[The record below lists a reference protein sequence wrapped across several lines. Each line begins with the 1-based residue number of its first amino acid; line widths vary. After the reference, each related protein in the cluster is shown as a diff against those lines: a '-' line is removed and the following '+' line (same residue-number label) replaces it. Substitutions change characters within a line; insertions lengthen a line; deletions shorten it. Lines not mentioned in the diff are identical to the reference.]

1 MSSRSSPTLYNT
13 TSLQVSP
20 SDTAVES
27 DSGLEQPRPFF
38 DPVPS
43 TYASS
48 PTNNE
53 DNRHS
58 NNDEDDD
65 VQSIRSDTA
74 VVLSSGK
81 LNRPNDDDSERG
93 EIETNARRIPAR
105 KVHWPSQRTMEQQFH
120 PTSIV
125 QPHASTSG
133 SVSSRR
139 RTNRRIEKEGQE
151 KEDRSRRA
159 RKSAKDMITDGN
171 RTNIDLERFGDSSGS
186 ETALSD
192 GEEDERDLRRR
203 GRGEPQRDGDYA
215 RRVSRNAEGLRE
227 KESESRQRWNE
238 RDLGDL
244 SMDPDTRERQLR
256 RRQQQYRQ
264 GKPNEGS
271 RSHSNRQDWTRDD
284 ETSDSGSS
292 DDGSSS
298 SDDEGVDRVSSGGL
312 GGIFTSV
319 FGMSVREQRKKR
331 KDDDQDAAEK
341 GEQRTRGGRKR
352 DKTKSLRK
360 RSKEKIAKRRRW
372 SHHAL
377 FRRDSASSLRS
388 GRSSF
393 SSWTGG
399 HSRSRENSDAGS
411 ESRGGAGVLESE
423 QGAREDADANLA
435 TSEDPNNPE
444 VQETGRSEDTERANA
459 GEDDSPRSSLGDE
472 ELYEPHML
480 APVKSGQSAASSLR
494 SRGIETDHHRARRE
508 MKEDLNS
515 PYIPS
520 TRINKADAV
529 APGSRI
535 EAAQGW
541 KTAIDS
547 VKVFF
552 RGGEDQ
558 DVVDHT
564 GQYRSFAALII
575 ATQGLTGVAS
585 PALAR
590 VAPASGK
597 QAETNKGQRKLSE
610 YSNPREKFTDSV
622 KEINTELIQQAQED
636 GKKLTKKL
644 KGRLAE
650 RAIQDADQKRGE
662 KPMRGRRN
670 QKEIRI
676 SRHPAELMQR
686 QDFVVSL
693 AKALIS

>member
-1 MSSRSSPTLYNT
+1 MSSRSSPALYNT

-20 SDTAVES
+20 TDTAVDL
-27 DSGLEQPRPFF
+27 DSGLEHPRPFF

-43 TYASS
+43 TSASFVTKAD
-48 PTNNE
+48 PHHGKE
-53 DNRHS
+53 D
-58 NNDEDDD
+58 DDDD

-74 VVLSSGK
+74 VVLSSDRLK
-81 LNRPNDDDSERG
+81 STKDNDSERG

-105 KVHWPSQRTMEQQFH
+105 KVHWPSQRTMERQFH
-120 PTSIV
+120 PTSII
-125 QPHASTSG
+125 QPYASTSG
-133 SVSSRR
+133 PVLSKRS
-139 RTNRRIEKEGQE
+139 TNRRIEKEDQE

-159 RKSAKDMITDGN
+159 RKHAKDMVTDGN
-171 RTNIDLERFGDSSGS
+171 RTNINLERFGDSSGS

-192 GEEDERDLRRR
+192 EEEDDRDLRRR
-203 GRGEPQRDGDYA
+203 DRGEPQKDGDYP
-215 RRVSRNAEGLRE
+215 RRVSRNAEGTRE
-227 KESESRQRWNE
+227 EQSESRQRWNE

-256 RRQQQYRQ
+256 RRQQRR
-264 GKPNEGS
+264 PHEGS

-298 SDDEGVDRVSSGGL
+298 DEEEGVDRVSSGGL

-319 FGMSVREQRKKR
+319 FGMSVRQQRKNG
-331 KDDDQDAAEK
+331 KDDDQDVAEK

-352 DKTKSLRK
+352 DKAKGLRK

-399 HSRSRENSDAGS
+399 FGRSRENSDAGS
-411 ESRGGAGVLESE
+411 EVRGGAGVLESE
-423 QGAREDADANLA
+423 QGARDDADTNLA
-435 TSEDPNNPE
+435 TSEDPSNPE

-494 SRGIETDHHRARRE
+494 SRGIETDRHRARRE

-558 DVVDHT
+558 DAVDHT

-622 KEINTELIQQAQED
+622 KEINRELIQQAQED

-644 KGRLAE
+644 RGRLAE
-650 RAIQDADQKRGE
+650 QAIQDADQKRGD
-662 KPMRGRRN
+662 KPMRGRRH

-693 AKALIS
+693 AKALIT

>member
-1 MSSRSSPTLYNT
+1 M
-13 TSLQVSP
+13 
-20 SDTAVES
+20 
-27 DSGLEQPRPFF
+27 
-38 DPVPS
+38 
-43 TYASS
+43 
-48 PTNNE
+48 
-53 DNRHS
+53 
-58 NNDEDDD
+58 
-65 VQSIRSDTA
+65 
-74 VVLSSGK
+74 
-81 LNRPNDDDSERG
+81 ER
-93 EIETNARRIPAR
+93 E
-105 KVHWPSQRTMEQQFH
+105 V
-120 PTSIV
+120 
-125 QPHASTSG
+125 
-133 SVSSRR
+133 
-139 RTNRRIEKEGQE
+139 QE
-151 KEDRSRRA
+151 KDDRSRQA

-171 RTNIDLERFGDSSGS
+171 RTNINLEKFGESSGS

-192 GEEDERDLRRR
+192 GEEDERDLPRRA
-203 GRGEPQRDGDYA
+203 RGEPQRDGVYP
-215 RRVSRNAEGLRE
+215 RRVSRNAEGTRE
-227 KESESRQRWNE
+227 EESKSRQRWNE

-244 SMDPDTRERQLR
+244 SMDPDTRQRQLR
-256 RRQQQYRQ
+256 RRQQQQRQ
-264 GKPNEGS
+264 ENPDEGS
-271 RSHSNRQDWTRDD
+271 RLHPNRKKWTRDD

-292 DDGSSS
+292 DDGSSPSNDS
-298 SDDEGVDRVSSGGL
+298 SDEEEGVDRVSSGGL

-319 FGMSVREQRKKR
+319 FGMSVHDQRKKR
-331 KDDDQDAAEK
+331 KEDDQDAAEK
-341 GEQRTRGGRKR
+341 GEKRARGSGKR
-352 DKTKSLRK
+352 DKAKSLRK

-372 SHHAL
+372 SHQAL

-399 HSRSRENSDAGS
+399 FGRSRENSDAGNDG
-411 ESRGGAGVLESE
+411 RGGGAGVLESE
-423 QGAREDADANLA
+423 AGAREDADTNLA
-435 TSEDPNNPE
+435 TSEDPSNPE

-459 GEDDSPRSSLGDE
+459 GEDDSPRSSIGDE

-494 SRGIETDHHRARRE
+494 SRGIETDHHRVRRE

-541 KTAIDS
+541 KTVIDS
-547 VKVFF
+547 AKVFF

-558 DVVDHT
+558 DAVDHT

-622 KEINTELIQQAQED
+622 KEINSELIQQAQED

-644 KGRLAE
+644 RGRLAQQ
-650 RAIQDADQKRGE
+650 AIQDVDQKRGD

-686 QDFVVSL
+686 QDFIVSL
-693 AKALIS
+693 AKALIT